1 MATTFPA
8 SKDELINPQSTDSTA
23 LVSHAAQH
31 ANANDAIGALQSKV
45 GVDNSTDQSSLDY
58 KVRQLELNFQD
69 PDEIKDL
76 AAASILGGSHTG
88 ITVSYNDSTNVLSL
102 TATYD
107 DEEVID
113 AVATSL
119 TAGNGITKAYNDD
132 ANTITLSVDTL
143 VIADREYVDTA
154 ISNLIDTAPGV
165 LNTLNEIA
173 SSKSLASSGS
183 MVNVSVFLKSVLRL
197 ISL

>member
-8 SKDELINPQSTDSTA
+8 SKDELINPQPTDSTA

-31 ANANDAIGALQSKV
+31 ANANDAIEALQSKV

-76 AAASILGGSHTG
+76 AAASILGGTHTG
-88 ITVSYNDSTNVLSL
+88 ITVSYNNADNILSL

-113 AVATSL
+113 AVADAL
-119 TAGNGITKAYNDD
+119 TAGYGLTKTYTTTPTNYIGDYDNGYSYGLNDVVSIP
-132 ANTITLSVDTL
+132 AGSPYGVVGSYFIRTGNPSNPGYPPEIHQLLLIENT
-143 VIADREYVDTA
+143 
-154 ISNLIDTAPGV
+154 
-165 LNTLNEIA
+165 
-173 SSKSLASSGS
+173 
-183 MVNVSVFLKSVLRL
+183 
-197 ISL
+197 